1 MVFCHHLSVCHDF
14 FDSKCFQIVYKQ
26 NVCNSSRAD
35 RTYHM
40 VNAICFCAIDR
51 RHLDCSHR
59 FHSCLDCQ
67 TYYIVQM
74 SFFQNITCCHIIC
87 TEADSSCKC
96 RIYLCHCSDILCQE
110 MCYGRLADQ
119 HVHSFSHLLYN
130 FLMIIALMIQTHT
143 RTQISVQI
151 IPSCHWRASEYRKTI
166 LKCFCNCSQCVFV
179 FFLDKLSYCLP
190 YSVTLRPFLYLF
202 MYLFCKVKCYSRL
215 RNCIWCLIRC
225 SPEHFQRTRL
235 YLLLY
240 FLQSFQT

>member
-26 NVCNSSRAD
+26 DIRNSSRAD
-35 RTYHM
+35 GSYHVINAVCFRT
-40 VNAICFCAIDR
+40 VDR

-96 RIYLCHCSDILCQE
+96 RIYFCYCFDVLCQE
-110 MCYGRLADQ
+110 MCHGRLADQ
-119 HVHSFSHLLYN
+119 HMHSFSHLFYN